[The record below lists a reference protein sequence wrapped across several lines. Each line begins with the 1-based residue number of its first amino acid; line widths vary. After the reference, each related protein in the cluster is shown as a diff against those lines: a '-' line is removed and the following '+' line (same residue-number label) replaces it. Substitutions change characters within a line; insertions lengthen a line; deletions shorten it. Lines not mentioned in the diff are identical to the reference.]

1 MINRKRRRIES
12 DEEPYGDLDI
22 QPPEMSTSSPET
34 VNQHLESLQT
44 PSKNL
49 KFLKFYI
56 TN

>member
-12 DEEPYGDLDI
+12 DEEPHGDLDI

-34 VNQHLESLQT
+34 VDQHLESLQT

-49 KFLKFYI
+49 KFLKF
-56 TN
+56 